1 MSRLRDPARK
11 RRLGAVPAE
20 ELDATQRAAREVVHW
35 RDELG
40 MVCGRFRL
48 TPDVGVPFVNR
59 LDRATDR
66 ARRHAKRHDAVEP
79 WEAHAADAFV
89 AITAES
95 ADSAERSRSRAVDL
109 VIVCDLCAW
118 RRGHAHP
125 GEVSH
130 IVGGGP
136 IPVAIARDLARD
148 AFLKAVLHDRV
159 TIHTVAHLDDASRPS
174 CQRRAHQLRQPRA
187 ALQTRPLGEDRARSE
202 GRSVEWQAQGCVRA
216 ALTSPSAGGGRWAA
230 GGGLCVGDERG
241 AQSPRRKWGMTCSPQ
256 RRIVSMH
263 AAWGTVPIWM
273 RHMISSAPASTS
285 RSTYAIASCAFPYAC
300 SGLNVAVLFARTGI
314 AASCR

>member
-20 ELDATQRAAREVVHW
+20 ELDATQRAAREVFHW

-148 AFLKAVLHDRV
+148 AFLKAVLHDGV

-174 CQRRAHQLRQPRA
+174 CVRR
-187 ALQTRPLGEDRARSE
+187 
-202 GRSVEWQAQGCVRA
+202 
-216 ALTSPSAGGGRWAA
+216 
-230 GGGLCVGDERG
+230 
-241 AQSPRRKWGMTCSPQ
+241 
-256 RRIVSMH
+256 
-263 AAWGTVPIWM
+263 
-273 RHMISSAPASTS
+273 STS
-285 RSTYAIASCAFPYAC
+285 ARFPTSNGVTCIEEGCDRRYH
-300 SGLNVAVLFARTGI
+300 LEWDHRDP
-314 AASCR
+314 